1 MHLIHQKKQQ
11 IENMETN
18 QKQHTKE
25 LKSLKLKM
33 DDVKFANSK
42 MTKELTKSEKTIT
55 NLEFEIK
62 QLKKKL
68 ENHQKTKEKSTKEKS
83 PKQKK
88 PEKIKINHNSSKMV
102 PAKPGM
108 LPECVICSDS
118 AMNHDPVC
126 LPCGHVFG
134 ALCIN
139 SWFRKKESCPICNTY
154 ASDETVKTLFFS
166 YSS

>member
-1 MHLIHQKKQQ
+1 MRFTFYNLVRQLTLGISKFSKRVKNAKKQ
-11 IENMETN
+11 
-18 QKQHTKE
+18 
-25 LKSLKLKM
+25 
-33 DDVKFANSK
+33 
-42 MTKELTKSEKTIT
+42 
-55 NLEFEIK
+55 
-62 QLKKKL
+62 
-68 ENHQKTKEKSTKEKS
+68 
-83 PKQKK
+83 K
-88 PEKIKINHNSSKMV
+88 PEKIKIKTFKNSKSS
-102 PAKPGM
+102 PAKPGL

-118 AMNHDPVC
+118 AMNHDPVS